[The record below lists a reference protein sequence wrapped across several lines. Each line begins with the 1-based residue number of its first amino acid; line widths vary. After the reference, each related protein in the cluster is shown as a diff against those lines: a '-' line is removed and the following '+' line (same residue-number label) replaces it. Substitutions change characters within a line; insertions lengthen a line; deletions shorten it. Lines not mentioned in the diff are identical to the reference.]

1 MKVLTLV
8 FGAMAVLAP
17 VSAIA
22 GTGGGGGEII
32 SIAVPEPATLGLMA
46 VGVAG
51 AVIASRF
58 RKK

>member
-8 FGAMAVLAP
+8 LASIATLAP
-17 VSAIA
+17 VAAFA
-22 GTGGGGGEII
+22 GIDDVPTVT
-32 SIAVPEPATLGLMA
+32 VPEPATLALMG

-58 RKK
+58 RKKN